1 MLRFISSLKNEAGK
15 GEHDLDHKS
24 WLSKS
29 IENLAAA
36 QLCFD
41 NDHFNA
47 CVNRLY
53 YAMFH
58 AGAAALM
65 KNGIAPSKKK
75 IGHDW
80 LQANFSGQ
88 LIQGRKIFPAR
99 FRPYLSD
106 AQALRDIADYKSYSV
121 SKNVAARELNK
132 AKDFVNG
139 VSVEVLK

>member
-1 MLRFISSLKNEAGK
+1 
-15 GEHDLDHKS
+15 LDHKK

-29 IENLAAA
+29 AENLAVA

-47 CVNRLY
+47 CANRLY

-58 AGAAALM
+58 AGAAALL
-65 KNGIAPSKKK
+65 KNGIIPPKEN

-88 LIQGRKIFPAR
+88 LIQRRKVFPAR
-99 FRPYLSD
+99 FKPYLSG